1 MDRKRSPEIEP
12 AGKQARI
19 LLILISS
26 MSVLVAQTF
35 PGNDRGKLTRSAI
48 FDVARFKSRH
58 LSFPRSPWECR
69 NDALRR
75 LFERTGR
82 DAERRRPHSHGD
94 RGNENSERTETPRE

>member
-58 LSFPRSPWECR
+58 LSFPRSEPVKKSS
-69 NDALRR
+69 R
-75 LFERTGR
+75 LPIPPLNGAPGR
-82 DAERRRPHSHGD
+82 CSRASLFPYASHGLP
-94 RGNENSERTETPRE
+94 NVKILIL